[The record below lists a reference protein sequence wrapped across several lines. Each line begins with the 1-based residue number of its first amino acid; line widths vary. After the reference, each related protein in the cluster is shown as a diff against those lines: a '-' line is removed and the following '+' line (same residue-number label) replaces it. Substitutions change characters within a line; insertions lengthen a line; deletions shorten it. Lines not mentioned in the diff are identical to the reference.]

1 MKQNIPPPPR
11 RGEMSQSDVIFIL
24 IFILI
29 LSLCL
34 EGWFPN

>member
-1 MKQNIPPPPR
+1 MRHNSHPPPP

-34 EGWFPN
+34 EGWLPN